1 MLIDRANEGLML
13 RRAGGKYTEAFPGE
27 RRPGRQES
35 CPVCVVCCV
44 LCVGQLGQVVGTK
57 GRRNDLPGPHATPNI
72 WNY

>member
-13 RRAGGKYTEAFPGE
+13 RRSGGKYTEAFPGE

-35 CPVCVVCCV
+35 CPV
-44 LCVGQLGQVVGTK
+44 CVGQLGQVVGTK